1 MGGCIT
7 CQRCGIDKRN
17 GCGVGNLGGLRGVV
31 DRNVEDGEYDGVTA
45 RGDYDARVRLH
56 GSSAF
61 TSMYSKQGRKGINQD
76 AMTVWENFTGQ
87 QGAYFC
93 GVFDGH
99 GPYGHK
105 VSRFVRDT
113 LPSKLSLSMK
123 LSNLGVAP
131 TENSNNN
138 NNNNNNHHHHH
149 HNNNNDLFINTPFFT
164 KLKANFVKSYV
175 EMDEELEGETK
186 IDTQCSGTTAVTVLK
201 QGEHL
206 IIGNLGDSRA
216 IICTRDDN
224 TGQLVPEQLT
234 IDLKPNLPSEFE
246 RIKNCNGRVIAMEEE
261 PNVYRLWMPDDNGPG
276 LAMARAFGDFCLKTY
291 GLTSVPE
298 LYYRRLT
305 DNDEFIVL
313 ATDGIWDVLSNNE
326 VIKVVC
332 SAKKRSSAAKVL
344 VERAVRAWKYRYPC
358 AKIDDCAAI
367 CLFLKRQQQPGQGGT
382 LSKSTSESTDVSLN
396 YSAKTDDGL
405 DTVVNCRV
413 KEDGE
418 DSSADRDQSPAIN
431 ARRRRPN
438 PIMHNIH

>member
-1 MGGCIT
+1 MGGCIS
-7 CQRCGIDKRN
+7 CQRCGIEKGD
-17 GCGVGNLGGLRGVV
+17 GCPGGSLGLRGV
-31 DRNVEDGEYDGVTA
+31 DRNGGEDGEYDGITG

-56 GSSAF
+56 GSSAL

-105 VSRFVRDT
+105 VSRYVRDT

-123 LSNLGVAP
+123 LSNLGVAANYC
-131 TENSNNN
+131 TENS
-138 NNNNNNHHHHH
+138 H
-149 HNNNNDLFINTPFFT
+149 NNDLINTPFFN
-164 KLKANFVKSYV
+164 KLKSNFVKSFV
-175 EMDEELEGETK
+175 EMDEDLEGESK

-216 IICTRDDN
+216 IICTRDD
-224 TGQLVPEQLT
+224 TGQFVPEQLT
-234 IDLKPNLPSEFE
+234 VDLKPNLPSEFE

-261 PNVYRLWMPDDNGPG
+261 PSVYRLWMPDDNGPG

-298 LYYRRLT
+298 LYYRKLT

-332 SAKKRSSAAKVL
+332 SAKKRATAAKVL

-367 CLFLKRQQQPGQGGT
+367 CLYMKRQQQPGQGQGTT
-382 LSKSTSESTDVSLN
+382 LSKTVSESTDASMN
-396 YSAKTDDGL
+396 YSSYSAKTDDGRE
-405 DTVVNCRV
+405 TVLNYKV
-413 KEDGE
+413 KDGGE
-418 DSSADRDQSPAIN
+418 DSGCERDRRSPATN
-431 ARRRRPN
+431 VRRRH
-438 PIMHNIH
+438 PIPTVHIH